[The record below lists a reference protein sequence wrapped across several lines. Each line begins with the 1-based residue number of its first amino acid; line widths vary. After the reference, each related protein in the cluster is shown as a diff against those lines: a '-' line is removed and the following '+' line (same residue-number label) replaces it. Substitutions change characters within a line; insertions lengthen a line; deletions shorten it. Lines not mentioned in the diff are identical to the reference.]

1 MNLERVMPLG
11 QDLSGKLDDI
21 PWHHSSLFI
30 VCASFQSNFYN
41 QLSSSFMIIMHYN
54 ILSWDRKI
62 IISTVSFFFFLF
74 FFFGY
79 AIWLVSSST
88 RDSTWDLA
96 VKAPNPNNWTTSGFP
111 IVLFFARKCNKNSRI
126 SAVMKPEAKQVF

>member
-30 VCASFQSNFYN
+30 VWSSFQSNFYK
-41 QLSSSFMIIMHYN
+41 QLSSSFMIIIHYN

-62 IISTVSFFFFLF
+62 IISTVSFFFFFL
-74 FFFGY
+74 FGY
-79 AIWLVSSST
+79 ASWLVSSLT
-88 RDSTWDLA
+88 RDSTWHLA
-96 VKAPNPNNWTTSGFP
+96 VKVPNPNQWTSSGFP

>member
-54 ILSWDRKI
+54 ILIWDRKI

-74 FFFGY
+74 FF
-79 AIWLVSSST
+79 WLCHLACEFLDQGFNLGSGSEST
-88 RDSTWDLA
+88 KS
-96 VKAPNPNNWTTSGFP
+96 
-111 IVLFFARKCNKNSRI
+111 
-126 SAVMKPEAKQVF
+126 